1 MAKSLRQQVL
11 DLCELHRCDLHTHEG
26 SHFIVDTKAFHD
38 TRTWITNNHYLIA
51 YFDNNLND
59 AYRDLLYYM
68 KQGFV
73 DNGGACNDTDSCET
87 CEAFGRSQ

>member
-11 DLCELHRCDLHTHEG
+11 DLCDLHGAALHTHEG
-26 SHFIVDTKAFHD
+26 SHFIVDSKGFHD

-51 YFDNNLND
+51 YFDNSVND

-68 KQGFV
+68 KEGFV
-73 DNGGACNDTDSCET
+73 DRGDACDDDSCET
-87 CEAFGRSQ
+87 CEAFGRSE